1 MVAAKT
7 QGGGAVCGL
16 ERVYRCFLQF
26 TMRNLFFHVCT
37 CKSEISMS
45 ISCCNGCEFTS
56 RFIIAVTRDGK
67 EMIWYDVIWYG
78 MAWYGVIWWYDMI
91 RYDMTWH
98 DMIWYG
104 MIWCDMIW
112 YDMIWCDMIWYDV
125 IWYVDAEP
133 FKKNPLVSLCWHQW
147 KYANKIK
154 SVCQVIIESGRR
166 SIKSIDSVAS
176 RECGKS
182 GLNKRNP

>member
-45 ISCCNGCEFTS
+45 ISRCNGCEFTS
-56 RFIIAVTRDGK
+56 KFIIAVTRDGK
-67 EMIWYDVIWYG
+67 EMKWNEMIWYDMMWYG
-78 MAWYGVIWWYDMI
+78 MVWYGMVWCDMMWYDMI

-104 MIWCDMIW
+104 MIWCDTIW

-133 FKKNPLVSLCWHQW
+133 LKK
-147 KYANKIK
+147 I
-154 SVCQVIIESGRR
+154 R
-166 SIKSIDSVAS
+166 SSACAGVNENMPIRS
-176 RECGKS
+176 RACVK
-182 GLNKRNP
+182 